1 MRVLDRSLTRLP
13 RPLRTLVDWA
23 VTLTLAVV
31 GVLVF
36 QAEVA
41 KPYRIPSASMEPT
54 LHCAPASGCKAR
66 FSDRVIANRIVYRF
80 SDPKRGDIVV
90 FRSTLVVGLRHTSPA
105 AAMPGP
111 TQVERR
117 VPNGTIGWLFQHELR
132 GQSLAESN
140 IALGSTVGAHW
151 QPVRFAR
158 VLTPDPASKAKIVV
172 SLIGRRGR
180 NICMTVVLPRGGF
193 GGCAIGLNLRPFNG
207 STAGGVNIAGLVL
220 AGLASD
226 DVARMELF
234 LPQGRHRRVPLQ
246 DNAYFVSVRAPTIQ
260 QISSPTTRADW

>member
-1 MRVLDRSLTRLP
+1 MIGTDDTAVQERFASIAEQIDDSDWNDVVARAGVATTPARRVLRSRV
-13 RPLRTLVDWA
+13 TLVG
-23 VTLTLAVV
+23 LAAAFSC
-31 GVLVF
+31 GVL
-36 QAEVA
+36 A
-41 KPYRIPSASMEPT
+41 
-54 LHCAPASGCKAR
+54 
-66 FSDRVIANRIVYRF
+66 
-80 SDPKRGDIVV
+80 
-90 FRSTLVVGLRHTSPA
+90 TLVVGLRHTSPA

-207 STAGGVNIAGLVL
+207 STAGGVNIAGPGGGVVL

-246 DNAYFVSVRAPTIQ
+246 DNAYFVSVRAADYPANLVAYDKSGLVIG
-260 QISSPTTRADW
+260 TTAATKPIGVLR